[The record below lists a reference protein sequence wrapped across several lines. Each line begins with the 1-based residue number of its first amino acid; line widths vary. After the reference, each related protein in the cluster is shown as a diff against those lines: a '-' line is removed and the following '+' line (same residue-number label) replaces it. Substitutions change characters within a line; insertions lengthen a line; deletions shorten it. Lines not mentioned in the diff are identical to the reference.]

1 MCPHVPTCACLW
13 WHNAKLLGD
22 SETQL
27 VKNTDLIRF
36 RLKITIC
43 EFLVQ
48 QLTKRETAKMMRSA
62 TVIADNGDRLPKTKV
77 LMTFP
82 KGTRGWAKCVVH
94 HDPGN
99 PSKFCTQLLIA
110 AMLSPQRCFPS
121 TPQSCSVTV
130 RDGVQIPWSGV
141 ANFSL
146 WHGFLIIKVGYG
158 NMFVTTKE
166 GTVLYILPSKE
177 EAHAWFDPYAASTYA
192 YGCCDAQGAPT
203 PSTFAVDHGPPS
215 EGVMRPRLWQHRN
228 CYYITTDG
236 QTVPCLVRSIVHKYS
251 GETSTWFGCKRNRD
265 KIAILEWR
273 LIPIGNE
280 QQLARYPGF

>member
-1 MCPHVPTCACLW
+1 ML
-13 WHNAKLLGD
+13 
-22 SETQL
+22 
-27 VKNTDLIRF
+27 
-36 RLKITIC
+36 
-43 EFLVQ
+43 
-48 QLTKRETAKMMRSA
+48 SA

-82 KGTRGWAKCVVH
+82 KGTRGWAKCVVN

-110 AMLSPQRCFPS
+110 AMLSPQGCFPS

-215 EGVMRPRLWQHRN
+215 EGHHPPAPHCRFMFLSPFQ
-228 CYYITTDG
+228 G
-236 QTVPCLVRSIVHKYS
+236 SI
-251 GETSTWFGCKRNRD
+251 G
-265 KIAILEWR
+265 
-273 LIPIGNE
+273 
-280 QQLARYPGF
+280 